1 MAHSLITTR
10 KNLSLGLIL
19 ISLCWTFPLLA
30 QQVQNKT
37 SELGE
42 DQVEAIVERLG
53 DEDFKVRNKAYATL
67 GRMLEK
73 DEKIDAHLQ
82 KFKNHEDPEVATR
95 ISGLLQIKQDKIL
108 AQERKKMQ
116 QLELKNK
123 HAKDRL
129 EFQKH
134 IAKLRVLEKQADGVL
149 RLDPANENMARSLSK
164 AKSLHKIK
172 LSITNQSKDPIKVYY
187 MCACSH
193 KDEGG
198 GNRKNHA
205 KIEPGKTHNC
215 KETWEQRVYILTDMD
230 EKALGLYLTGEND
243 AKIEFKGVPAAKK

>member
-1 MAHSLITTR
+1 MTHSLNTIR
-10 KNLSLGLIL
+10 SKSSLGFIL
-19 ISLCWTFPLLA
+19 ISLCWAFPLLA

-67 GRMLEK
+67 ERMLEK

-82 KFKNHEDPEVATR
+82 KFKNHEDPEISTR
-95 ISGLLQIKQDKIL
+95 ISGLLKQHEK
-108 AQERKKMQ
+108 
-116 QLELKNK
+116 QLKLKNE
-123 HAKDRL
+123 L
-129 EFQKH
+129 FEFQKQ
-134 IAKLRVLEKQADGVL
+134 IAKLRLLEKQADGVW
-149 RLDPANENMARSLSK
+149 RIDPDDEKMMRSIDK
-164 AKSLHKIK
+164 KKSIHKIK
-172 LSITNQSKDPIKVYY
+172 LTFVNQSKQPVKIFTI
-187 MCACSH
+187 CAHKH

-215 KETWEQRVYILTDMD
+215 KETWEKRVYVLTDMD
-230 EKALGLYLTGEND
+230 DKALGLYLTGEKN

>member
-1 MAHSLITTR
+1 MTHSLNTIR
-10 KNLSLGLIL
+10 SKSSLGFIL
-19 ISLCWTFPLLA
+19 ISLCWAFPLLA

-82 KFKNHEDPEVATR
+82 KFKNHEDPEISTR
-95 ISGLLQIKQDKIL
+95 ISGLLKQHEK
-108 AQERKKMQ
+108 
-116 QLELKNK
+116 QLKLKNE
-123 HAKDRL
+123 L
-129 EFQKH
+129 FEFQKQ
-134 IAKLRVLEKQADGVL
+134 IAKLRLLEKQADGVW
-149 RLDPANENMARSLSK
+149 RIDPDDEKMMRSIDK
-164 AKSLHKIK
+164 KKSIHKIK
-172 LSITNQSKDPIKVYY
+172 LTFVNQSKQPVKIFTI
-187 MCACSH
+187 CAHKH

-215 KETWEQRVYILTDMD
+215 KETWEKRVYVLTDMD
-230 EKALGLYLTGEND
+230 DKALGLYLTGEKN

>member
-82 KFKNHEDPEVATR
+82 KFKNHEDPEISTR
-95 ISGLLQIKQDKIL
+95 ISGLLKQHEK
-108 AQERKKMQ
+108 
-116 QLELKNK
+116 QLKLKNE
-123 HAKDRL
+123 L
-129 EFQKH
+129 FEFQKQ
-134 IAKLRVLEKQADGVL
+134 IAKLRLLEKQADGVW
-149 RLDPANENMARSLSK
+149 RIDPDDEKMMRSIDK
-164 AKSLHKIK
+164 KKSIHKIK
-172 LSITNQSKDPIKVYY
+172 LTFVNQSKQPVKIFTI
-187 MCACSH
+187 CAHKH

-198 GNRKNHA
+198 GNRNKHA

-215 KETWEQRVYILTDMD
+215 KETWEKRVYVLTDMD
-230 EKALGLYLTGEND
+230 DKALGLYLTGEKN

>member
-42 DQVEAIVERLG
+42 DQVSALVERLG
-53 DEDFKVRNKAYATL
+53 DEDFKVRNEAFQD
-67 GRMLEK
+67 LEK
-73 DEKIDAHLQ
+73 ILADDDKAGEMLK
-82 KFKNHEDPEVATR
+82 KFEQHEDPEISTR
-95 ISGLLQIKQDKIL
+95 ISGLLKQHEK
-108 AQERKKMQ
+108 
-116 QLELKNK
+116 QLKLKNE
-123 HAKDRL
+123 L
-129 EFQKH
+129 FEFQKQ
-134 IAKLRVLEKQADGVL
+134 IAKLRLLEKQADGVW
-149 RLDPANENMARSLSK
+149 RIDPDDEKMMRSIDK
-164 AKSLHKIK
+164 KKSIHKIK
-172 LSITNQSKDPIKVYY
+172 LTFVNQSKQPVKIFTI
-187 MCACSH
+187 CAHKH

-198 GNRKNHA
+198 GNRNKHA

-215 KETWEQRVYILTDMD
+215 KETWEKRVYVLTDMD
-230 EKALGLYLTGEND
+230 DKALGLYLTGEKN

>member
-1 MAHSLITTR
+1 MTHSLNTIR
-10 KNLSLGLIL
+10 SKSSLGFIL
-19 ISLCWTFPLLA
+19 ISLCWAFPLLA

-67 GRMLEK
+67 ERMLEK

-82 KFKNHEDPEVATR
+82 KFKNHDDPEISTR
-95 ISGLLQIKQDKIL
+95 ISGLLKQH
-108 AQERKKMQ
+108 EE
-116 QLELKNK
+116 QLKLKNE
-123 HAKDRL
+123 L
-129 EFQKH
+129 FEFQKQ
-134 IAKLRVLEKQADGVL
+134 IAKLRLLEKQADGVW
-149 RLDPANENMARSLSK
+149 RIDPDDEKMMRSIDK
-164 AKSLHKIK
+164 KKSIHKIK
-172 LSITNQSKDPIKVYY
+172 LTFVNQSKQPVKIFTI
-187 MCACSH
+187 CAHKH

-198 GNRKNHA
+198 GNRNKHA

-215 KETWEQRVYILTDMD
+215 KETWEKRVYVLTDMD
-230 EKALGLYLTGEND
+230 DKALGLYLTGEKN

>member
-1 MAHSLITTR
+1 MTHSLNTIR
-10 KNLSLGLIL
+10 SKSSLGFIL

-67 GRMLEK
+67 ERMLEK

-82 KFKNHEDPEVATR
+82 KFKNHDDPEISTR
-95 ISGLLQIKQDKIL
+95 ISGLLKQH
-108 AQERKKMQ
+108 EE
-116 QLELKNK
+116 QLKLKNE
-123 HAKDRL
+123 L
-129 EFQKH
+129 FEFQKQ
-134 IAKLRVLEKQADGVL
+134 IAKLRLLEKQADGVW
-149 RLDPANENMARSLSK
+149 RIDPDDEKMMRSIDK
-164 AKSLHKIK
+164 KKSIHKIK
-172 LSITNQSKDPIKVYY
+172 LTFVNQSKQPVKIFTI
-187 MCACSH
+187 CAHKH

-198 GNRKNHA
+198 GNRNKHA

-215 KETWEQRVYILTDMD
+215 KETWEKRVYVLTDMD
-230 EKALGLYLTGEND
+230 DKALGLYLTGEKN

>member
-1 MAHSLITTR
+1 MTHSLNTIR
-10 KNLSLGLIL
+10 SKSSLGFIL
-19 ISLCWTFPLLA
+19 ISLCWAFPLLA

-67 GRMLEK
+67 ERMLEK

-82 KFKNHEDPEVATR
+82 KFKNHEDPEISTR
-95 ISGLLQIKQDKIL
+95 ISGLLKQHEK
-108 AQERKKMQ
+108 
-116 QLELKNK
+116 QLKLKNE
-123 HAKDRL
+123 L
-129 EFQKH
+129 FEFQKQ
-134 IAKLRVLEKQADGVL
+134 IAKLRLLEKQADGVW
-149 RLDPANENMARSLSK
+149 RIDPDDEKMMRSIDK
-164 AKSLHKIK
+164 KKSIHKIK
-172 LSITNQSKDPIKVYY
+172 LTFVNQSKQPVKIFTI
-187 MCACSH
+187 CAHKH

-198 GNRKNHA
+198 GNRNKHA

-215 KETWEQRVYILTDMD
+215 KETWEKRVYVLTDMD
-230 EKALGLYLTGEND
+230 DKALGLYLTGEKN

>member
-67 GRMLEK
+67 ERMLEK

-82 KFKNHEDPEVATR
+82 KFKNHEDPEISTR
-95 ISGLLQIKQDKIL
+95 ISGLLKQHEK
-108 AQERKKMQ
+108 
-116 QLELKNK
+116 QLKLKNE
-123 HAKDRL
+123 L
-129 EFQKH
+129 FEFQKQ
-134 IAKLRVLEKQADGVL
+134 IAKLRLLEKQADGVW
-149 RLDPANENMARSLSK
+149 RIDPDDEKMMRSIDK
-164 AKSLHKIK
+164 KKSIHKIK
-172 LSITNQSKDPIKVYY
+172 LTFVNQSKQPVKIFTI
-187 MCACSH
+187 CAHKH

-198 GNRKNHA
+198 GNRNKHA

-215 KETWEQRVYILTDMD
+215 KETWEKRVYVLTDMD
-230 EKALGLYLTGEND
+230 DKALGLYLTGEKN

>member
-53 DEDFKVRNKAYATL
+53 DENFKVRNKAYATL
-67 GRMLEK
+67 ERMLEK

-82 KFKNHEDPEVATR
+82 KFKNHEDPEISTR
-95 ISGLLQIKQDKIL
+95 ISGLLKQHEK
-108 AQERKKMQ
+108 
-116 QLELKNK
+116 QLKLKNE
-123 HAKDRL
+123 L
-129 EFQKH
+129 FEFQKQ
-134 IAKLRVLEKQADGVL
+134 IAKLRLLEKQADGVW
-149 RLDPANENMARSLSK
+149 RIDPDDEKMMRSIDK
-164 AKSLHKIK
+164 KKSIHKIK
-172 LSITNQSKDPIKVYY
+172 LTFVNQSKQPVKIFTI
-187 MCACSH
+187 CAHKH

-198 GNRKNHA
+198 GNRNKHA

-215 KETWEQRVYILTDMD
+215 IETWEKRVYVLTDMD
-230 EKALGLYLTGEND
+230 DKALGLYLTGEKN
-243 AKIEFKGVPAAKK
+243 AKIEFVGVPAAKK

>member
-67 GRMLEK
+67 ERMLEK

-82 KFKNHEDPEVATR
+82 KFKNHEDPEISTR
-95 ISGLLQIKQDKIL
+95 ISGLLKQHEK
-108 AQERKKMQ
+108 
-116 QLELKNK
+116 QLKLKNE
-123 HAKDRL
+123 L
-129 EFQKH
+129 FEFQKQ
-134 IAKLRVLEKQADGVL
+134 IAKLRLLEKQADGVW
-149 RLDPANENMARSLSK
+149 RIDPDDEKMMRSIDK
-164 AKSLHKIK
+164 KKSIHKIK
-172 LSITNQSKDPIKVYY
+172 LTFVNQSKQPVKIFTI
-187 MCACSH
+187 CAHKH

-215 KETWEQRVYILTDMD
+215 KETWEKRVYVLTDMD
-230 EKALGLYLTGEND
+230 DKALGLYLTGEKN

>member
-1 MAHSLITTR
+1 MAHSLNTIR
-10 KNLSLGLIL
+10 SKSSLGFIL
-19 ISLCWTFPLLA
+19 ISLCWAFPLLA

-67 GRMLEK
+67 ERMLEK

-82 KFKNHEDPEVATR
+82 KFKNHEDPEISTR
-95 ISGLLQIKQDKIL
+95 ISGLLKQHEK
-108 AQERKKMQ
+108 
-116 QLELKNK
+116 QLKLKNE
-123 HAKDRL
+123 L
-129 EFQKH
+129 FEFQKQ
-134 IAKLRVLEKQADGVL
+134 IAKLRLLEKQADGVW
-149 RLDPANENMARSLSK
+149 RIDPDDEKMMRSIDK
-164 AKSLHKIK
+164 KKSIHKIK
-172 LSITNQSKDPIKVYY
+172 LTFVNQSKQPVKIFTI
-187 MCACSH
+187 CAHKH

-198 GNRKNHA
+198 GNRNKHA

-215 KETWEQRVYILTDMD
+215 KETWEKRVYVLTDMD
-230 EKALGLYLTGEND
+230 DKALGLYLTGEKN

>member
-19 ISLCWTFPLLA
+19 ISLCWAFPLLA

-42 DQVEAIVERLG
+42 NQVEAIVERLG
-53 DEDFKVRNKAYATL
+53 DENFKVRNKAYATL
-67 GRMLEK
+67 ERMLEK

-82 KFKNHEDPEVATR
+82 KFKNHEDPEISTR
-95 ISGLLQIKQDKIL
+95 ISGLLKQHEK
-108 AQERKKMQ
+108 
-116 QLELKNK
+116 QLKLKNE
-123 HAKDRL
+123 L
-129 EFQKH
+129 FEFQKQ
-134 IAKLRVLEKQADGVL
+134 IAKLRLLEKQADGVW
-149 RLDPANENMARSLSK
+149 RIDPDDEKMMRSIDK
-164 AKSLHKIK
+164 KKSIHKIK
-172 LSITNQSKDPIKVYY
+172 LTFVNQSKQPVKIFTI
-187 MCACSH
+187 CAHKH

-198 GNRKNHA
+198 GNRNKHA

-215 KETWEQRVYILTDMD
+215 KETWEKRVYVLTDMD
-230 EKALGLYLTGEND
+230 DKALGLYLTGEKN

>member
-1 MAHSLITTR
+1 MTHSARIIR
-10 KNLSLGLIL
+10 GKLSLSVIL
-19 ISLCWTFPLLA
+19 FALCCVFSARADDA
-30 QQVQNKT
+30 QTASKVAA
-37 SELGE
+37 SVEL
-42 DQVEAIVERLG
+42 LG
-53 DEDFKVRNKAYATL
+53 DEQSKVRNKAYATL
-67 GRMLEK
+67 ERMLED
-73 DEKIDAHLQ
+73 DEKIAAHLQ
-82 KFKNHEDPEVATR
+82 PFKNHEDPEIVAR
-95 ISGLLQIKQDKIL
+95 IRGLLQKKQNKIL
-108 AQERKKMQ
+108 AEERKKKQ

-129 EFQKH
+129 EFQKQ

-149 RLDPANENMARSLSK
+149 RLDPDNENMARSLSK

-215 KETWEQRVYILTDMD
+215 KETWEQRVYVLTDMD
-230 EKALGLYLTGEND
+230 DKALGLYLTGEKN

>member
-1 MAHSLITTR
+1 M
-10 KNLSLGLIL
+10 
-19 ISLCWTFPLLA
+19 
-30 QQVQNKT
+30 
-37 SELGE
+37 
-42 DQVEAIVERLG
+42 ERLG

-67 GRMLEK
+67 ERMLEK

-82 KFKNHEDPEVATR
+82 KFKNHEDPEISTR
-95 ISGLLQIKQDKIL
+95 ISGLLKQHEK
-108 AQERKKMQ
+108 
-116 QLELKNK
+116 QLKLKNE
-123 HAKDRL
+123 L
-129 EFQKH
+129 FEFQKQ

-198 GNRKNHA
+198 GNRNKHA

-215 KETWEQRVYILTDMD
+215 KETWEKRVYVLTDMD
-230 EKALGLYLTGEND
+230 DKALGLYLTGEKN